1 MSVSINE
8 LRDILNEGRG
18 GGFVE
23 EVIGAEGGRFMRDID
38 YEEFMK
44 EQGRKR
50 QSLKGGRP
58 PSRRFRER
66 ATDEEQMAMY
76 ARRQKRLWDIWRS
89 WGVVRIER
97 GQADGPQP
105 DGVERRMIR

>member
-1 MSVSINE
+1 MSVSIDE
-8 LRDILNEGRG
+8 LRDILNEARG
-18 GGFVE
+18 GGLVE

-38 YEEFMK
+38 HEEFVQ
-44 EQGRKR
+44 EHG
-50 QSLKGGRP
+50 LKDGRP

-66 ATDEEQMAMY
+66 PTDEEQMAMY
-76 ARRQKRLWDIWRS
+76 AKRQKRLWDIWRS

-105 DGVERRMIR
+105 GGADGKIKDRRRL